1 MNEKLVALAMMDAL
15 KRNGAFENDEL
26 FKTVQK
32 LHGDL
37 ERGLFDEILMMLE
50 IQGMIRVY
58 SLSRERRRI
67 ELTR

>member
-1 MNEKLVALAMMDAL
+1 MNEKLVALAVMDAL
-15 KRNGAFENDEL
+15 KRNGAYENEEL
-26 FKTVQK
+26 FKNVQK

-58 SLSRERRRI
+58 SLSREKRRI